1 MEDRSAGDSSAEWDQ
16 MDIKAVNYIYSAIN
30 NKKLEYIGE
39 LDTAYEIIKKFD
51 RIYLEESTALQIVCR
66 NNVEAIKLKNYTDVT
81 IFFDEFGK
89 AVNDLKAAGAK
100 LTENEKL
107 NYMLKALPGS
117 YSYIDVLPE
126 RERTVEYLKSKI
138 KLKSVE
144 VKKEEEKSDEIQ
156 ANSNAYTV
164 VGSSTKSNKQPVT
177 CYNCG
182 KTGSTKRKS
191 LSKQ

>member
-1 MEDRSAGDSSAEWDQ
+1 MIDLLLT
-16 MDIKAVNYIYSAIN
+16 Y
-30 NKKLEYIGE
+30 
-39 LDTAYEIIKKFD
+39 T
-51 RIYLEESTALQIVCR
+51 IYL
-66 NNVEAIKLKNYTDVT
+66 
-81 IFFDEFGK
+81 
-89 AVNDLKAAGAK
+89 
-100 LTENEKL
+100 
-107 NYMLKALPGS
+107 
-117 YSYIDVLPE
+117 IDVLPE